1 MIEKGS
7 IMIIKGTNTGNKQ
20 YPSQVD
26 KYILTFKDLYL
37 KSLT

>member
-7 IMIIKGTNTGNKQ
+7 IMIIKSTNTGNKQ
-20 YPSQVD
+20 YPNQAD